1 MTIREFAKLCDVSP
15 ATVSRYFSGGSGLSP
30 AIAKNIQKMAD
41 EVGYIPASRAR
52 KPKTAS
58 QVFAVFIPVWR
69 HCFFSDLLVHLE
81 QLAQKQ
87 NFQMLVLPSNGQ
99 DLKNCVSLLRT
110 ISPMGVLLL
119 DELTDDPL
127 AEMLYQERIH
137 TVMCGSLSL
146 KHLFPAV
153 HIDDMAAAYDGA
165 NYLMDLGH
173 KNIGIISAKPQTISS
188 GFQRIM
194 GCRKAMEDAGLSL
207 PDENITYGGSS
218 FQDGYSAMNQLF
230 DRHLPLTAVFA
241 FSDDMAAGAITSI
254 REHGLSVPE
263 DISVLAF
270 DNCVVSLET
279 RPQLTTIAQ
288 PIDLI
293 ASRSLELL
301 CEYPETPESITLR
314 HTIMERN
321 SCRPCLSHPGG

>member
-1 MTIREFAKLCDVSP
+1 MTIREFAKLCGVSP

-30 AIAKNIQKMAD
+30 AIAKTIQTTAE
-41 EVGYIPASRAR
+41 EVGYVPASRTR
-52 KPKTAS
+52 KAKADRPCFV
-58 QVFAVFIPVWR
+58 VFTPMWR
-69 HCFFSDLLVHLE
+69 HGFFNDTLYHLE
-81 QLAQKQ
+81 QQTQKL
-87 NFQMLVLPSNGQ
+87 NFQMLVLPSKEP
-99 DLKNCVSLLRT
+99 DLKNCISLLRT
-110 ISPMGVLLL
+110 ISPLGVLLL

-127 AEMLYQERIH
+127 ADMLYQERIH

-146 KHLFPAV
+146 KRLFPAV

-165 NYLMDLGH
+165 NYLMKLGH
-173 KNIGIISAKPQTISS
+173 KHIGIISAKPQTISS

-194 GCRKAMEDAGLSL
+194 GCRKALEDAGFSL
-207 PDENITYGGSS
+207 PDENIAYGGSS

-230 DRHLPLTAVFA
+230 ERNLTLTAVFA
-241 FSDDMAAGAITSI
+241 FSDNMAAGAITSI
-254 REHGLSVPE
+254 QEHGLSVPQ

-270 DNCVVSLET
+270 DNCTVSLET

-293 ASRSLELL
+293 AARSLELL

-314 HTIMERN
+314 HTIIERA
-321 SCRPCLSHPGG
+321 SCRSIGG